1 VQTLETWLAW
11 IAREKPDDT
20 EQAQHFW
27 SHVAPAAAD
36 ALLSRDDLVGKWE
49 MNTTL
54 ETGRGLPARVVEAL
68 IVPFVKKAIDQ
79 LACFERWELDDVL
92 SNLATLL
99 NPHAALYRTAGQGET
114 EAALAA
120 CDRAEETL
128 RRLEGGGRRRASSGG
143 DDEAWRDAIRV
154 GDRLELEQRS
164 AWLPVTVVT
173 LSPTQT
179 EVEVRTE
186 SGTAQWLSCDAAE
199 LRNPRAAAVTA
210 VGHTSA
216 GAASEEEED
225 EGGGAGGAAAALAR
239 AAVERANAWRAEL
252 TTGMWIDA
260 RETTTQRW
268 SQAVILMD
276 REIGPGAQ
284 SATSGAWVLT
294 AEAAAGAA
302 AGAAVP
308 PRVREVFVHL
318 VGWHASKRAWHDVSS
333 RCIAPLNSR
342 SKGGAVADEAHRPF
356 FGGVALTRATWAV
369 SDASFRSAALLRAMT
384 APALLRSLE
393 SDGAAWGSEAFAS
406 DGGGAAAAESA
417 RAKQL
422 LSAAREM
429 PLGTSSLFVRVAATW
444 FDGDGPGIL
453 RAAVLDANLEAEDRQ
468 PVSSIGGALRLFALL
483 APHTHA
489 TSLRRAAP
497 ALLDDAAAMIV
508 AMPDAELRV
517 LDSDVLEVRL
527 HFFCLLLHFFC
538 LLTYSSFRCLN
549 SAPWTTSKCS
559 RRTRARPSLRRL
571 RASTTS

>member
-1 VQTLETWLAW
+1 MLARAAPDGGCCAAPCAARLCSDPPHTCNACSLHVINVGSDPAVSVQTLETWLAW

-143 DDEAWRDAIRV
+143 DEEAWREAIRV

-199 LRNPRAAAVTA
+199 LRNPRAAAVAA
-210 VGHTSA
+210 VGHASA

-252 TTGMWIDA
+252 TAGMWIDG

-294 AEAAAGAA
+294 AEAAAGGDA
-302 AGAAVP
+302 AGSGTAGSGKTKKA
-308 PRVREVFVHL
+308 RCETCRKK
-318 VGWHASKRAWHDVSS
+318 VG
-333 RCIAPLNSR
+333 
-342 SKGGAVADEAHRPF
+342 
-356 FGGVALTRATWAV
+356 LTGFTCRWI
-369 SDASFRSAALLRAMT
+369 
-384 APALLRSLE
+384 
-393 SDGAAWGSEAFAS
+393 SEA
-406 DGGGAAAAESA
+406 
-417 RAKQL
+417 
-422 LSAAREM
+422 
-429 PLGTSSLFVRVAATW
+429 
-444 FDGDGPGIL
+444 
-453 RAAVLDANLEAEDRQ
+453 
-468 PVSSIGGALRLFALL
+468 
-483 APHTHA
+483 
-489 TSLRRAAP
+489 
-497 ALLDDAAAMIV
+497 
-508 AMPDAELRV
+508 
-517 LDSDVLEVRL
+517 
-527 HFFCLLLHFFC
+527 
-538 LLTYSSFRCLN
+538 
-549 SAPWTTSKCS
+549 
-559 RRTRARPSLRRL
+559 
-571 RASTTS
+571 